1 MNSMTGYGYQ
11 EFVDDKYFISV
22 EIKSYNSRFLDLS
35 INLPSSLSR
44 LENFFREKITS
55 AVVRGKIDVY
65 IRLREEEPATKVMVN
80 KEAVRSYAAA
90 INEVSEVL
98 TDIGNSTLAPSEEC
112 RIEDKSK
119 KTTDF
124 TSYLNLVIRQDGV
137 LLSHREFDL
146 DNYKLLIEPVFAQAL
161 EQFVA
166 DRRREGENLKADLQE
181 KLTVLEGAAEFFT
194 QWQPKME
201 EAFKENLQRRF
212 QEFLGEGYDQQRVL
226 TEVAALLVK
235 YTINEEIVRLKSHLA
250 ALAKEL
256 TDNPTPGRKIDFIC
270 QEVNREINTIGSKNQ
285 FTEVGAMVI
294 TAKDALE
301 NIREQARNV
310 E

>member
-11 EFVDDKYFISV
+11 EATEDGVFLSV
-22 EIKSYNSRFLDLS
+22 EIKSYNSRYLDLAV
-35 INLPSSLSR
+35 NLPSSISR
-44 LENFFREKITS
+44 LENFFRERLGA
-55 AVVRGKIDVY
+55 AVVRGKVEVY
-65 IRLREEEPATKVMVN
+65 VRLREAEPATTVLVN
-80 KEAVRSYAAA
+80 REAVRSYAAA
-90 INEVSEVL
+90 MTEIARIMGVL
-98 TDIGNSTLAPSEEC
+98 QGVVQEQLLPLIVQQE
-112 RIEDKSK
+112 
-119 KTTDF
+119 
-124 TSYLNLVIRQDGV
+124 GV
-137 LLSHREFDL
+137 LLSHRDL
-146 DNYKLLIEPVFAQAL
+146 DLDSYRRRLEPVFAAAL
-161 EQFVA
+161 AQFVA

-181 KLTVLEGAAEFFT
+181 KLALLEDAAAFFA
-194 QWQPKME
+194 QWQPQME
-201 EAFKENLQRRF
+201 SAFKENLQRRF

-250 ALAKEL
+250 ALKKEL
-256 TDNPTPGRKIDFIC
+256 AENPTPGRKIDFIC
-270 QEVNREINTIGSKNQ
+270 QEINREINTIGSKNQ

>member
-1 MNSMTGYGYQ
+1 MNSMTGYGY
-11 EFVDDKYFISV
+11 EELVEEKFFLSV

-44 LENFFREKITS
+44 LENFFREKVTA
-55 AVVRGKIDVY
+55 AVVRGKVDVY
-65 IRLREEEPATKVMVN
+65 IRLREEEPATSVLVN
-80 KEAVRSYAAA
+80 QEAVRSYAAA
-90 INEVSEVL
+90 ISQVSQILSEMQGVAGSL
-98 TDIGNSTLAPSEEC
+98 ATSTAQSPLELILSQE
-112 RIEDKSK
+112 
-119 KTTDF
+119 
-124 TSYLNLVIRQDGV
+124 GV
-137 LLSHREFDL
+137 LVSHREFDL
-146 DNYKLLIEPVFAQAL
+146 DSYKALLEPVFDTAL

-166 DRRREGENLKADLQE
+166 DRRREGENLKVDLQE
-181 KLTVLEGAAEFFT
+181 KLGVLEDAAAFFT
-194 QWQPKME
+194 HWQPQME
-201 EAFKENLQRRF
+201 STFKENLQRRF
-212 QEFLGEGYDQQRVL
+212 QELLGEGYDQQRVL

-235 YTINEEIVRLKSHLA
+235 YTINEEIVRLKSHLS

-256 TDNPTPGRKIDFIC
+256 VDNATPGRKIDFIC
-270 QEVNREINTIGSKNQ
+270 QEINREINTIGSKNQ

>member
-11 EFVDDKYFISV
+11 EATEDGVFLSV
-22 EIKSYNSRFLDLS
+22 EIKSYNSRYLDLTV
-35 INLPSSLSR
+35 NLPSSLSR
-44 LENFFREKITS
+44 LENFFRERLGA
-55 AVVRGKIDVY
+55 AVVRGKVEVY
-65 IRLREEEPATKVMVN
+65 VRLREAEPATTVLVN
-80 KEAVRSYAAA
+80 REAVRSYAAA

-98 TDIGNSTLAPSEEC
+98 SDMGNSDRGA
-112 RIEDKSK
+112 
-119 KTTDF
+119 TDF
-124 TSYLNLVIRQDGV
+124 TSYLGLVIGQEGV
-137 LLSHREFDL
+137 LLSHRDL
-146 DNYKLLIEPVFAQAL
+146 DLDSYRRRLEPVFAAAL
-161 EQFVA
+161 AQFVA
-166 DRRREGENLKADLQE
+166 DRQREGENLKADLQE
-181 KLTVLEGAAEFFT
+181 KLALLEDAAAFFA
-194 QWQPKME
+194 QWQPQME
-201 EAFKENLQRRF
+201 SAFKENLQRRF

-250 ALAKEL
+250 ALKKEL
-256 TDNPTPGRKIDFIC
+256 AENPTPGRKIDFIC
-270 QEVNREINTIGSKNQ
+270 QEINREINTIGSKNQ

>member
-1 MNSMTGYGYQ
+1 MNSMTGYGY
-11 EFVDDKYFISV
+11 EELVEEKLFLSV

-44 LENFFREKITS
+44 LENFFREKMTA
-55 AVVRGKIDVY
+55 AVVRGKVDVY
-65 IRLREEEPATKVMVN
+65 IRFREEEPATTVLVN
-80 KEAVRSYAAA
+80 QEAVRSYAAA
-90 INEVSEVL
+90 ISQVSQILSDMQGVA
-98 TDIGNSTLAPSEEC
+98 GSQAASTAQSPLEL
-112 RIEDKSK
+112 I
-119 KTTDF
+119 
-124 TSYLNLVIRQDGV
+124 LRQEGV
-137 LLSHREFDL
+137 LVSHREFDL
-146 DNYKLLIEPVFAQAL
+146 DSYKALLEPVFDTAL

-166 DRRREGENLKADLQE
+166 DRRREGENLKVDLQE
-181 KLTVLEGAAEFFT
+181 KLRVLEDAAAFFT
-194 QWQPKME
+194 QWQPQME
-201 EAFKENLQRRF
+201 STFKENLQRRF
-212 QEFLGEGYDQQRVL
+212 QELLGEGYDQQRVL

-235 YTINEEIVRLKSHLA
+235 YTINEEIVRLKSHLS

-256 TDNPTPGRKIDFIC
+256 VDNATPGRKIDFIC
-270 QEVNREINTIGSKNQ
+270 QEINREINTIGSKNQ

>member
-1 MNSMTGYGYQ
+1 MNSMTGYGY
-11 EFVDDKYFISV
+11 EELVEEKLFLSV

-44 LENFFREKITS
+44 LENFFREKMTA
-55 AVVRGKIDVY
+55 AVVRGKVDVY
-65 IRLREEEPATKVMVN
+65 IRLREEEPATTVLVN
-80 KEAVRSYAAA
+80 RDAVRSYAAA
-90 INEVSEVL
+90 INEVSQILSQMQEDAGSQPLSGAKSPLELVL
-98 TDIGNSTLAPSEEC
+98 SQE
-112 RIEDKSK
+112 
-119 KTTDF
+119 
-124 TSYLNLVIRQDGV
+124 GV
-137 LLSHREFDL
+137 LVSHRDFDL
-146 DNYKLLIEPVFAQAL
+146 DAYKALLEPVFDKAL

-181 KLTVLEGAAEFFT
+181 KLEVLEKAADFFT
-194 QWQPKME
+194 QWQPQME
-201 EAFKENLQRRF
+201 AAFKENLQRRF

-235 YTINEEIVRLKSHLA
+235 YTINEEIVRLKSHLL

-256 TDNPTPGRKIDFIC
+256 VDNATPGRKIDFIC
-270 QEVNREINTIGSKNQ
+270 QEINREINTIGSKNQ

>member
-1 MNSMTGYGYQ
+1 MNSMTGYGY
-11 EFVDDKYFISV
+11 EELVEEKLFLSV

-44 LENFFREKITS
+44 LENFFREKMTA

-65 IRLREEEPATKVMVN
+65 IRLREEEPATSVLVN
-80 KEAVRSYAAA
+80 QEAVRSYAAA
-90 INEVSEVL
+90 IAQVSQLLSEMQGAAGSQVA
-98 TDIGNSTLAPSEEC
+98 STSQSQLELILGQE
-112 RIEDKSK
+112 
-119 KTTDF
+119 
-124 TSYLNLVIRQDGV
+124 GV
-137 LLSHREFDL
+137 LVSHREFDL
-146 DNYKLLIEPVFAQAL
+146 DSYKALLEPVFDGAL
-161 EQFVA
+161 QQFLA
-166 DRRREGENLKADLQE
+166 DRRREGENLKVDLQE
-181 KLTVLEGAAEFFT
+181 KLAVLEDAAAFFT
-194 QWQPKME
+194 QWQPQME
-201 EAFKENLQRRF
+201 NAFKENLQRRF
-212 QEFLGEGYDQQRVL
+212 QELLGEGYDQQRVL

-235 YTINEEIVRLKSHLA
+235 YTINEEIVRLKSHLS

-256 TDNPTPGRKIDFIC
+256 VENATPGRKIDFIC
-270 QEVNREINTIGSKNQ
+270 QEINREINTIGSKNQ

>member
-1 MNSMTGYGYQ
+1 MNSMTGYGY
-11 EFVDDKYFISV
+11 EELVEEKLFLSV

-44 LENFFREKITS
+44 LENFFREKMTA
-55 AVVRGKIDVY
+55 AVVRGKVDVY
-65 IRLREEEPATKVMVN
+65 IRFREEEPATTVLVN
-80 KEAVRSYAAA
+80 QEAVRSYAAA
-90 INEVSEVL
+90 ISQVSQILSDMQGVA
-98 TDIGNSTLAPSEEC
+98 GSQAASTAQSPLEL
-112 RIEDKSK
+112 I
-119 KTTDF
+119 
-124 TSYLNLVIRQDGV
+124 LRQEGV
-137 LLSHREFDL
+137 LVSHREFDL
-146 DNYKLLIEPVFAQAL
+146 DSYKALLEPVFDTAL

-166 DRRREGENLKADLQE
+166 DRRREGENLKVDLQE
-181 KLTVLEGAAEFFT
+181 KLGVLEEAAAFFT
-194 QWQPKME
+194 HWQPQME
-201 EAFKENLQRRF
+201 STFKENLQRRF
-212 QEFLGEGYDQQRVL
+212 QELLGEGYDQQRVL

-235 YTINEEIVRLKSHLA
+235 YTINEEIVRLKSHLS

-256 TDNPTPGRKIDFIC
+256 VDNATPGRKIDFIC
-270 QEVNREINTIGSKNQ
+270 QEINREINTIGSKNQ

>member
-11 EFVDDKYFISV
+11 EATEDGIFLSV
-22 EIKSYNSRFLDLS
+22 EIKSYNSRYLDLTV
-35 INLPSSLSR
+35 NLPASLSR
-44 LENFFREKITS
+44 LENFLRERVGA
-55 AVVRGKIDVY
+55 AVVRGKVDVY
-65 IRLREEEPATKVMVN
+65 VRLREEEPATTVLVN
-80 KEAVRSYAAA
+80 REAVRSYALA
-90 INEVSEVL
+90 IHEVSGVL
-98 TDIGNSTLAPSEEC
+98 AGMGNPAAATPEE
-112 RIEDKSK
+112 RGMEDKARNA
-119 KTTDF
+119 TDF
-124 TSYLNLVIRQDGV
+124 APYLGLVLRQEGV
-137 LLSHREFDL
+137 LLCHRDL
-146 DNYKLLIEPVFAQAL
+146 DLDSYRQRLEPVFASAL

-166 DRRREGENLKADLQE
+166 DRHREGQNLRMDLQE
-181 KLTVLEGAAEFFT
+181 KLAVLEEAAAFFA
-194 QWQPKME
+194 QWQPQME
-201 EAFKENLQRRF
+201 TAFKENLQRRF

-250 ALAKEL
+250 ALKKEL
-256 TDNPTPGRKIDFIC
+256 EENPTPGRKIDFIC
-270 QEVNREINTIGSKNQ
+270 QEINREINTIGSKNQ

>member
-11 EFVDDKYFISV
+11 EATEDGVFLSV
-22 EIKSYNSRFLDLS
+22 EIKSYNSRYLDLTV
-35 INLPSSLSR
+35 NLPSSLSR
-44 LENFFREKITS
+44 LENFFRERLGA
-55 AVVRGKIDVY
+55 AVVRGKVEVY
-65 IRLREEEPATKVMVN
+65 VRLREAEPATTVLVN
-80 KEAVRSYAAA
+80 REAVRSYAAA

-98 TDIGNSTLAPSEEC
+98 SDMGNSDRRA
-112 RIEDKSK
+112 
-119 KTTDF
+119 TDF
-124 TSYLNLVIRQDGV
+124 TSYLGLVIGQEGV
-137 LLSHREFDL
+137 LLSHRDL
-146 DNYKLLIEPVFAQAL
+146 DLDSYRRRLEPVFAAAL
-161 EQFVA
+161 AQFVA

-181 KLTVLEGAAEFFT
+181 KLALLEDAATFFA
-194 QWQPKME
+194 QWQPQME
-201 EAFKENLQRRF
+201 SAFKENLQRRF

-250 ALAKEL
+250 ALKKEL
-256 TDNPTPGRKIDFIC
+256 AENPTPGRKIDFIC
-270 QEVNREINTIGSKNQ
+270 QEINREINTIGSKNQ

>member
-1 MNSMTGYGYQ
+1 MNSMTGYGY
-11 EFVDDKYFISV
+11 EELVEEKFFLSV

-44 LENFFREKITS
+44 LENFFREKVTA
-55 AVVRGKIDVY
+55 AVVRGKVDVY
-65 IRLREEEPATKVMVN
+65 IRLREEEPATRIVVN
-80 KEAVRSYAAA
+80 HEAVQSYAAA
-90 INEVSEVL
+90 IREVSQILSSQSREENQPQDCIQKDV
-98 TDIGNSTLAPSEEC
+98 NSTLS
-112 RIEDKSK
+112 
-119 KTTDF
+119 F
-124 TSYLNLVIRQDGV
+124 VLNQDGV
-137 LLSHREFDL
+137 LVSHREFDL
-146 DNYKLLIEPVFAQAL
+146 DSYKALLEPVFDTAL

-166 DRRREGENLKADLQE
+166 DRRREGENLKVDLQE
-181 KLTVLEGAAEFFT
+181 KLGVLEDAAAFFT
-194 QWQPKME
+194 HWQPQME
-201 EAFKENLQRRF
+201 STFKENLQRRF
-212 QEFLGEGYDQQRVL
+212 QELLGEGYDQQRVL

-235 YTINEEIVRLKSHLA
+235 YTINEEIVRLKSHLS

-256 TDNPTPGRKIDFIC
+256 VDNATPGRKIDFIC
-270 QEVNREINTIGSKNQ
+270 QEINREINTIGSKNQ

>member
-11 EFVDDKYFISV
+11 EATEDGVFLSV
-22 EIKSYNSRFLDLS
+22 EIKSYNSRYLDLTV
-35 INLPSSLSR
+35 NLPSSLSR
-44 LENFFREKITS
+44 LENFFRERLGA
-55 AVVRGKIDVY
+55 AVVRGKVEVY
-65 IRLREEEPATKVMVN
+65 VRLREAEPATTVLVN
-80 KEAVRSYAAA
+80 REAVRSYAAA

-98 TDIGNSTLAPSEEC
+98 SDMGNSDRRA
-112 RIEDKSK
+112 
-119 KTTDF
+119 TDF
-124 TSYLNLVIRQDGV
+124 TSYLGLVIGQEGV
-137 LLSHREFDL
+137 LLSHRDL
-146 DNYKLLIEPVFAQAL
+146 DLDSYRRRLEPVFAAAL
-161 EQFVA
+161 AQFVA
-166 DRRREGENLKADLQE
+166 DRQREGENLKADLQE
-181 KLTVLEGAAEFFT
+181 KLALLEDAAAFFA
-194 QWQPKME
+194 QWQPQME
-201 EAFKENLQRRF
+201 SAFKENLQRRF

-250 ALAKEL
+250 ALKKEL
-256 TDNPTPGRKIDFIC
+256 AENPTPGRKIDFIC
-270 QEVNREINTIGSKNQ
+270 QEINREINTIGSKNQ

>member
-1 MNSMTGYGYQ
+1 MNSMTGYGY
-11 EFVDDKYFISV
+11 EELVEEKFFLSV

-44 LENFFREKITS
+44 LENFFREKVTA
-55 AVVRGKIDVY
+55 AVVRGKVDVY
-65 IRLREEEPATKVMVN
+65 IRLREEEPATSVLVN
-80 KEAVRSYAAA
+80 QEAVRSYAAA
-90 INEVSEVL
+90 ISQVSQILSEMQGVSGSQA
-98 TDIGNSTLAPSEEC
+98 TSTAQSPLELILSQE
-112 RIEDKSK
+112 
-119 KTTDF
+119 
-124 TSYLNLVIRQDGV
+124 GV
-137 LLSHREFDL
+137 LVSHREFDL
-146 DNYKLLIEPVFAQAL
+146 DSYKALLEPVFDKAL

-166 DRRREGENLKADLQE
+166 DRRREGENLKVDLQE
-181 KLTVLEGAAEFFT
+181 KLRVLEDAAAFFT
-194 QWQPKME
+194 QWQPQME
-201 EAFKENLQRRF
+201 STFKENLQRRF
-212 QEFLGEGYDQQRVL
+212 QELLGEGYDQQRVL

-235 YTINEEIVRLKSHLA
+235 YTINEEIVRLKSHLS

-256 TDNPTPGRKIDFIC
+256 VDNATPGRKIDFIC
-270 QEVNREINTIGSKNQ
+270 QEINREINTIGSKNQ